1 MAKPNMNDLLKKR
14 MASTKQA
21 SELAASDEAYERI
34 FRETPPVSPVTVR
47 ELPLDLL
54 DPFTTADIG
63 FKPYLSSKL
72 QAFAEQLQAEGL
84 LVKIIVRRK
93 VDGRYEIL
101 AGHNRAAAARLAGWE
116 CIAAEIVEADDARAI
131 VIATSTNLIQR
142 QQLSIVE
149 RGKAYKALLTAK
161 NRQGYRS
168 DLSPLTTSGENQPK
182 LNGDAGAETSGENQL
197 KLNDDR
203 ETKTSGE
210 NQPKYSA
217 RALVAEFFG
226 VTEYEIRKLVK
237 LTNLVPELLNE
248 LEDNTKLLNLAA
260 ADMIA
265 DYDWASQKVFAEI
278 CTEYGRPL
286 NKAYLSHIA
295 QKCPPPTAGRQEIF
309 AAYREAQQAEEKRR
323 LAPPKNI
330 TFTRKHFEPYLS
342 KFKDDA
348 ELERLFLE
356 FLRQRVG

>member
-1 MAKPNMNDLLKKR
+1 MNELLKKR

-21 SELAASDEAYERI
+21 SELAASDEAYEQI
-34 FRETPPVSPVTVR
+34 FRETPPAAPMTVR

-63 FKPYLSSKL
+63 FKPYPASKL

-84 LVKIIVRRK
+84 LVKIIVRPK
-93 VDGRYEIL
+93 ADGRYEIL

-116 CIAAEIVEADDARAI
+116 RIAAEIVEADDARAI

-149 RGKAYKALLTAK
+149 RGKAYKALLSAK
-161 NRQGYRS
+161 NRQGQWYAGQAQ
-168 DLSPLTTSGENQPK
+168 TSGENRQ
-182 LNGDAGAETSGENQL
+182 
-197 KLNDDR
+197 
-203 ETKTSGE
+203 
-210 NQPKYSA
+210 KYSA

-248 LEDNTKLLNLAA
+248 LEENTKQLNLAA
-260 ADMIA
+260 ADMIT
-265 DYDWASQKVFAEI
+265 DYDLVSQTAFAEI
-278 CTEYGRPL
+278 CIEYGKPL
-286 NKAYLSHIA
+286 NKAILLHIA

-309 AAYREAQQAEEKRR
+309 AAYREAEQAEEKRR

>member
-1 MAKPNMNDLLKKR
+1 MNELLKKR

-21 SELAASDEAYERI
+21 SELAASDQAYEQI
-34 FRETPPVSPVTVR
+34 FRETPPAAPVTVR

-63 FKPYLSSKL
+63 FKPYPASKL

-84 LVKIIVRRK
+84 LVKIIVRPK
-93 VDGRYEIL
+93 ADGRYEIL

-116 CIAAEIVEADDARAI
+116 RIAAEIVEADDARAI

-161 NRQGYRS
+161 NRNGQHDAGQQ
-168 DLSPLTTSGENQPK
+168 TFGENRQRY
-182 LNGDAGAETSGENQL
+182 N
-197 KLNDDR
+197 
-203 ETKTSGE
+203 
-210 NQPKYSA
+210 A
-217 RALVAEFFG
+217 RQLVAEFFG

>member
-21 SELAASDEAYERI
+21 SELAASDEAYEQI
-34 FRETPPVSPVTVR
+34 FRETPPAAPVTVM

-63 FKPYLSSKL
+63 FKPYPASKL

-84 LVKIIVRRK
+84 LVKIIVRPK
-93 VDGRYEIL
+93 ANGRYEIL

-116 CIAAEIVEADDARAI
+116 RIAAEIVEADDARAI

-161 NRQGYRS
+161 NRNGQHDAGQQ
-168 DLSPLTTSGENQPK
+168 TFGENRQRY
-182 LNGDAGAETSGENQL
+182 N
-197 KLNDDR
+197 
-203 ETKTSGE
+203 
-210 NQPKYSA
+210 A
-217 RALVAEFFG
+217 RQLVAEFFG

-248 LEDNTKLLNLAA
+248 LEENTKLLNLAA

-265 DYDWASQKVFAEI
+265 DYDQTSQKVFAEI
-278 CTEYGRPL
+278 CIDYGKTL
-286 NKAYLSHIA
+286 NKALLSYIA

-309 AAYREAQQAEEKRR
+309 AAYREAELAEEKRR